1 MILETLDVKRNDI
14 FIYSLNQFDFH
25 TNFKLINKD
34 TQVKYPK
41 AIHYNDVCRYVQDG
55 RPKNLIVYR
64 LLTNIPNLDPNYLK
78 YSLTINLDRAKEA
91 LYFDPVFA
99 IKELEEL
106 KDIELYPQLRFR
118 IQQVG
123 LISVLSRFGQPY
135 FQEVYSFDLQVPEV
149 RAQNDKVFA
158 EIIFAFDEIH
168 FDEDDP
174 AARNVSERQIKSR
187 KFVTMTPEII
197 RPDEIEED
205 PHTNAM
211 AIRKMPS
218 APSKT
223 AESIAREIEEEM
235 NRKKEAEEKTEPEP
249 VPSPAPLPSPAPAPF
264 KEELKLQ
271 LSAAKGRQAKDK
283 PTFGDFLTKVK
294 RNMQEEETPVE
305 KRHKA
310 QGMTNIFKTNAHIT
324 DFVNER
330 GKKQVVL
337 KLRR

>member
-1 MILETLDVKRNDI
+1 
-14 FIYSLNQFDFH
+14 
-25 TNFKLINKD
+25 
-34 TQVKYPK
+34 
-41 AIHYNDVCRYVQDG
+41 
-55 RPKNLIVYR
+55 
-64 LLTNIPNLDPNYLK
+64 
-78 YSLTINLDRAKEA
+78 
-91 LYFDPVFA
+91 
-99 IKELEEL
+99 
-106 KDIELYPQLRFR
+106 
-118 IQQVG
+118 
-123 LISVLSRFGQPY
+123 
-135 FQEVYSFDLQVPEV
+135 
-149 RAQNDKVFA
+149 
-158 EIIFAFDEIH
+158 
-168 FDEDDP
+168 
-174 AARNVSERQIKSR
+174 
-187 KFVTMTPEII
+187 
-197 RPDEIEED
+197 
-205 PHTNAM
+205 M